1 MEEWSDKA
9 DDFDATYLFRDDH
22 TGTYITREHFNGEEH
37 TSASAI
43 RWEYRSE
50 ETTLTIHYTEAG
62 DERTYRMEEMSA
74 DTMILVRHTAEPYGY
89 EYFHVATY
97 VSF

>member
-9 DDFDATYLFRDDH
+9 DDFDATYLFRDDPVSYTH
-22 TGTYITREHFNGEEH
+22 LR
-37 TSASAI
+37 A
-43 RWEYRSE
+43 
-50 ETTLTIHYTEAG
+50 HYTEAG

-89 EYFHVATY
+89 EYYHVATY

>member
-1 MEEWSDKA
+1 MYK
-9 DDFDATYLFRDDH
+9 RQ
-22 TGTYITREHFNGEEH
+22 
-37 TSASAI
+37 
-43 RWEYRSE
+43 
-50 ETTLTIHYTEAG
+50 IHYTEAG

-89 EYFHVATY
+89 EYYHVATY